1 MRQQTTHTNN
11 KDMTVCNIAW
21 DTDDDP
27 EVFAELPQE
36 IILPKEFSKEH
47 YKDNTERIEAI
58 SDWLSDTYEF
68 CHNGFEIR

>member
-11 KDMTVCNIAW
+11 EDMTVYNIAW

-27 EVFAELPQE
+27 EVFAELPQK
-36 IILPKEFSKEH
+36 IILPKEFNKKY
-47 YKDNTERIEAI
+47 YKSNAERIEAI